1 RPVPRPG
8 EHLAAVARRRGRHPR
23 RLGHV
28 PPPGRAGL
36 EPGRAAD
43 QQRAQH
49 DGPQGGRR
57 PRRQRPARDPD
68 PRLPP
73 RPAVAARGGGRVV
86 RRPHPRRPRTGG
98 RVSAEAQQPGEA
110 SARDRILQA
119 ACDLIAERGIGGA
132 RIAQIAKAA
141 GVSTA
146 LVHYHFRTR
155 EVLLAET
162 LDYAFDVAAAVR
174 LRANADSGESATDGS
189 AARRLADV
197 VEQSL
202 PDTDPGRREWQL
214 WAARDPSLRPI
225 AAQMYARYRSWIAT
239 AVAEGIATGE
249 FARVD
254 PAETADLAMALIDGL
269 GLRVLLRDPAMPLGR
284 ARERI
289 G

>member
-1 RPVPRPG
+1 MTDERY
-8 EHLAAVARRRGRHPR
+8 
-23 RLGHV
+23 
-28 PPPGRAGL
+28 
-36 EPGRAAD
+36 
-43 QQRAQH
+43 
-49 DGPQGGRR
+49 GGDA
-57 PRRQRPARDPD
+57 P
-68 PRLPP
+68 
-73 RPAVAARGGGRVV
+73 
-86 RRPHPRRPRTGG
+86 
-98 RVSAEAQQPGEA
+98 

-119 ACDLIAERGIGGA
+119 ACELIAERGIGGA

-174 LRANADSGESATDGS
+174 LRANADNGESAADGS

-202 PDTDPGRREWQL
+202 PTTDPGRREWQL
-214 WAARDPSLRPI
+214 WAELWLGAARDPSLRPI

-239 AVAEGIATGE
+239 AIAEGVATGE

-254 PAETADLAMALIDGL
+254 PGDTADLAMALIDGL

-289 G
+289 GELLARELEIPAGQLPYAAGVDARELGSR

>member
-1 RPVPRPG
+1 VSG
-8 EHLAAVARRRGRHPR
+8 ERDAAAERNAR
-23 RLGHV
+23 
-28 PPPGRAGL
+28 
-36 EPGRAAD
+36 E
-43 QQRAQH
+43 
-49 DGPQGGRR
+49 
-57 PRRQRPARDPD
+57 
-68 PRLPP
+68 
-73 RPAVAARGGGRVV
+73 
-86 RRPHPRRPRTGG
+86 
-98 RVSAEAQQPGEA
+98 
-110 SARDRILQA
+110 RILQA

-155 EVLLAET
+155 ETLLGET

-174 LRANADSGESATDGS
+174 LRAGGEESGEADGAS
-189 AARRLADV
+189 AARQLADV

-202 PDTDPGRREWQL
+202 PTTDPGRREWQL
-214 WAARDPSLRPI
+214 WAELWLGAARDPSLRPI

-239 AVAEGIATGE
+239 AIAEGVAAGE

-269 GLRVLLRDPAMPLGR
+269 GLRVLLGDPAMPLEQ

-289 G
+289 GEVLARELQISGGQLPFAARPPAQRVL